1 MWLWVLSIKRTPL
14 PGIAKCA
21 ASARREKRGADIIS
35 EAWIHAGRRPPK
47 EDDGDDEDDD
57 DNDDDNGITRTT
69 MQ

>member
-1 MWLWVLSIKRTPL
+1 ME
-14 PGIAKCA
+14 
-21 ASARREKRGADIIS
+21 ASERVGKGYVGERSGRRARDEKSELGADIIS

>member
-1 MWLWVLSIKRTPL
+1 VE
-14 PGIAKCA
+14 
-21 ASARREKRGADIIS
+21 ASERVGKGMSVRGRAEERATRKGADIIS